1 METPA
6 NPFVYDRPVVP
17 EDLVDREPELQLL
30 LNLAESGQSAR
41 LSAPRRF
48 GKTTLVRKA
57 IAEVEKQGL
66 VGVYVDLDR
75 VVSIDAVSER
85 IERAYRSQLQGAVK
99 RTAANVIRTLRPR
112 VAVGAPGVKGEVAPA
127 LEADSRRI
135 LERMLDLPIDLY
147 AKTGRRTLVVLDE
160 FQDVLRVGRELEGI
174 LRSHIQHQTTEAS
187 YVFAGS
193 HPGLMLTLF
202 SDREKPFFGQARP
215 VELEPLEDGDL
226 GEYIAKRFEET
237 GRDPGDALDPLL
249 ELVRGHP
256 QRAMLVAHHLWEATP
271 PGQTAGLEEW
281 AGVLEAVDR
290 ELSEAFERTWDRL
303 NASES
308 RVLAALSLSDETL
321 FAERTLAHFGLT
333 KSSAEKGRDKL
344 LAFGDLRR
352 APNGAAILVDP
363 LFERW
368 VQQTQVGMRTGFLVG
383 ISRIGIDPL

>member
-17 EDLVDREPELQLL
+17 QDLVDREPELQLI

-57 IAEVEKQGL
+57 IVEVEKQGL

-85 IERAYRSQLQGAVK
+85 IERAYRSQLQGPVK

-112 VAVGAPGVKGEVAPA
+112 VSVGGPGAKAELAPA

-135 LERMLDLPIDLY
+135 LERILDMPFDIY

-174 LRSHIQHQTTEAS
+174 LRSHIQHQTSEAS
-187 YVFAGS
+187 YIFAGS
-193 HPGLMLTLF
+193 HPGMMLTLF

-215 VELEPLEDGDL
+215 VELEPLEDSDL
-226 GEYIAKRFEET
+226 WEYIAKRFEET

-271 PGQTAGLEEW
+271 RGRTAGLEET
-281 AGVLEAVDR
+281 ARVLEAVDR
-290 ELSEAFERTWDRL
+290 ELGEWFERTWDRL
-303 NASES
+303 NASEA

-352 APNGAAILVDP
+352 DPSGTVMVVDP

-368 VQQTQVGMRTGFLVG
+368 VQQTQKGMRTGFLLG
-383 ISRIGIDPL
+383 ISRLGIDPL